1 MKTCP
6 NCGTACGDDTRFCNA
21 CGTALE
27 AAPVSTA
34 PADDRQAPL
43 TKQEFLKLPENK
55 ALKKQLNMSAVICYI
70 FAGLTVLAAIIGGSY
85 LSLIDAAILLGMGLG
100 VHLKQSRVCAIILL
114 AYAVFDVIVLSI
126 SSGRITGV
134 PVFLAGAYAVIS
146 TFRLDKAWKDRA

>member
-6 NCGTACGDDTRFCNA
+6 NCGTACSDDASFCNA

-55 ALKKQLNMSAVICYI
+55 ALKKQLNMSAVI
-70 FAGLTVLAAIIGGSY
+70 GGSY
-85 LSLIDAAILLGMGLG
+85 LSLIDAAILLGTGLG

-114 AYAVFDVIVLSI
+114 AYAVF
-126 SSGRITGV
+126 GV